1 MAAFLFY
8 LSISFFSLVISLNF
22 GMPVVYTFDNIFAGI
37 GVSIL
42 SFIGTLLVFIRQF
55 AKSSILNYIIEN
67 KKLTCILGIILIF
80 SLTALMINFALFI
93 IPISL

>member
-67 KKLTCILGIILIF
+67 KNLSCILGIILIF